1 MTNLDN
7 RSVGYLHDPEYNH
20 FLLFPLSWYCVK
32 KHVNI
37 TKYIFMPVFLLF
49 LLLSFLLQEGTR
61 NRCKLLEWMLT

>member
-1 MTNLDN
+1 MILNTIVSYCSLCLGT
-7 RSVGYLHDPEYNH
+7 VQL
-20 FLLFPLSWYCVK
+20 CVK